1 MAQTTLPRPV
11 SAPGT
16 PPRSGRPGLLL
27 AAVLT
32 GQFMALLDVSVVNVA
47 GPTLSKDLG
56 TSGSSLQL
64 IVAGYTIV
72 YAALIITGSRLGGM
86 FGYRRLFATGLA
98 VFTAASL
105 ACGLAPDA
113 GSLIAARAVQ
123 GAGAALMV
131 PQVLSV
137 IQRQFQGEAR
147 VRALGTYAAVIA
159 GGAVAGQVLGGVL
172 VAADVFGWSWRPVF
186 LINVPVGLALLAV
199 LPRVMPA
206 DRAEVTR
213 GLDPL
218 GLAVVSPA
226 IVLLV
231 VPLVLGHDEGW
242 PLWGWLCM
250 AAAAVLFAVFAYVER
265 GVARRGGAPLIP
277 GRLLRTPGV
286 TPAAVTLVLVM
297 AAYAGFLFTLALY
310 LQGGR
315 GYSALHAGLVF
326 VPGAAAFALVS
337 LTWQKLPARWY
348 PALPAAAML
357 PVAAA
362 YAGLAWAQHEGARQA
377 VLFVPLVLIGATLG
391 AAFSP
396 VMALG
401 LRRVPPAEAPDAS
414 GVLATVMQFGQVLGV
429 AVFGTVFLEHV
440 DAGPGGADTAGWLTG
455 LGLAGASVA
464 ATVSA
469 IALRRSTR

>member
-1 MAQTTLPRPV
+1 MSQTTLPRPV
-11 SAPGT
+11 APPGAPT
-16 PPRSGRPGLLL
+16 PSGRPGLLL

-47 GPTLSKDLG
+47 GPTLSADLG
-56 TSGSSLQL
+56 ASGSALQL

-72 YAALIITGSRLGGM
+72 YAALIVTGSRLGGM
-86 FGYRRLFATGLA
+86 YGYRRLFATGLT
-98 VFTAASL
+98 VFTVASL
-105 ACGLAPDA
+105 ACGIAPGTDT
-113 GSLIAARAVQ
+113 LIAARAVQ

-147 VRALGTYAAVIA
+147 ARALGTYAAVIA
-159 GGAVAGQVLGGVL
+159 GGAVCGQILGGVL
-172 VAADVFGWSWRPVF
+172 VSADLFGWSWRPVF
-186 LINVPVGLALLAV
+186 LINVPVGLVLLAL

-213 GLDPL
+213 GLDPH

-250 AAAAVLFAVFAYVER
+250 AASVVLFGVFAYVER
-265 GVARRGGAPLIP
+265 RVARRGGAPLVP
-277 GRLLRTPGV
+277 GKLLRTPGV

-297 AAYAGFLFTLALY
+297 ASYAGFLFTLALY

-315 GYSALHAGLVF
+315 GFSALHAGLVF
-326 VPGAAAFALVS
+326 VPGATAFALVS
-337 LTWQKLPARWY
+337 LNWQKLPARWY
-348 PALPAAAML
+348 PSLPAVAMV
-357 PVAAA
+357 PVAVS
-362 YAGLAWAQHEGARQA
+362 YAGLAWAQHADASQG
-377 VLFVPLVLIGATLG
+377 LLIVPLVAVGATLG

-401 LRRVPPAEAPDAS
+401 MRRVAPADAPDAS

-429 AVFGTVFLEHV
+429 AVFGTVFLEQV
-440 DAGPGGADTAGWLTG
+440 APGRAGHAGWVTG
-455 LGLAGASVA
+455 LGLAGTTLA
-464 ATVSA
+464 AAVSA
-469 IALRRSTR
+469 LALRRSTR